1 MILKK
6 KIPRDFYKLFRTQN
20 MEYYM
25 QLLTALYEA
34 DQEAYALTQLT
45 DSECRSILAE
55 TIARVNLVWWE
66 DETEKTED
74 EGFPGLSPSAVL
86 DRFVKWGWLSKDFDE
101 KLNCYIIGFPEYSR
115 LYVELFDRLEKEDD
129 SMERE
134 SILSV
139 YSALYTYDSDPEKNN
154 SILKSAL
161 RTSKS
166 LGQMLSN
173 MQDSLRLW
181 LFHSATIYFVF
192 ISGYLFDFV
201 NRRKGQFSP
210 LRFYKSKIVNVFCPY
225 FILSLLLLAAGWISH
240 HWFGYDI
247 PFINDGTPVASLWDV
262 LRCLAYGS
270 ASLVPYWYIPFI
282 MTVFSVG
289 PLIFHLP
296 TGLLQKI
303 LLPASV
309 LPLMVP
315 RLLVSPLRN
324 LCFFVPIFLM
334 GVYCA
339 RNRDACMAF
348 IRRHL
353 SAIRVTAVLTSLLIV
368 ADHYFGSFMPNI
380 EGAYYV
386 QKLCIGSWVL
396 ELLEGMDREVLALDF
411 LARYSFPL
419 FFLHAIFQGIFQAPL
434 FQVLGAALP
443 GQVFTIAN
451 LTVTVEIALCILCI
465 LGIKKIMGKR
475 SRYLIG
481 G

>member
-1 MILKK
+1 MTQKHYDLT
-6 KIPRDFYKLFRTQN
+6 FHYFRAFAIVSV
-20 MEYYM
+20 M
-25 QLLTALYEA
+25 LTHMWVGPVLAG
-34 DQEAYALTQLT
+34 
-45 DSECRSILAE
+45 SEDA
-55 TIARVNLVWWE
+55 ARL
-66 DETEKTED
+66 
-74 EGFPGLSPSAVL
+74 
-86 DRFVKWGWLSKDFDE
+86 
-101 KLNCYIIGFPEYSR
+101 
-115 LYVELFDRLEKEDD
+115 
-129 SMERE
+129 
-134 SILSV
+134 
-139 YSALYTYDSDPEKNN
+139 
-154 SILKSAL
+154 
-161 RTSKS
+161 
-166 LGQMLSN
+166 
-173 MQDSLRLW
+173 QDSLRLC

-201 NRRKGQFSP
+201 NRRKGPFSP

-225 FILSLLLLAAGWISH
+225 LVLSLLLLAAGWVSH

-247 PFINDGTPVASLWDV
+247 PFINDGTPVASPGDV

-282 MTVFSVG
+282 MTVFSAG

-303 LLPASV
+303 LLPAAV
-309 LPLMVP
+309 LPLLVP

-353 SAIRVTAVLTSLLIV
+353 GAIRVTAVMSSLLIV

-396 ELLEGMDREVLALDF
+396 DLLEGYAEVHVMTGHTHYAENLIYADRHPGIYEHVHGAVCGAWWQSTINTDGTPNGYAVYRIEGPSIASWKYKGTGLDIGCQIRLYRAGDLFMEGYTPNYRFSYAEEGQIVANVWNADETWKIEVYENGVRTGEMEPFGDDATKRD
-411 LARYSFPL
+411 AWASGY
-419 FFLHAIFQGIFQAPL
+419 HCG
-434 FQVLGAALP
+434 VLGRNPDNYDRTNTSHLFHYTLRNPSAETEVRATDPFGNVYTQSHLTTGSAADYP
-443 GQVFTIAN
+443 AY
-451 LTVTVEIALCILCI
+451 E
-465 LGIKKIMGKR
+465 
-475 SRYLIG
+475 
-481 G
+481 

>member
-1 MILKK
+1 M
-6 KIPRDFYKLFRTQN
+6 
-20 MEYYM
+20 
-25 QLLTALYEA
+25 
-34 DQEAYALTQLT
+34 
-45 DSECRSILAE
+45 
-55 TIARVNLVWWE
+55 
-66 DETEKTED
+66 
-74 EGFPGLSPSAVL
+74 
-86 DRFVKWGWLSKDFDE
+86 
-101 KLNCYIIGFPEYSR
+101 
-115 LYVELFDRLEKEDD
+115 
-129 SMERE
+129 
-134 SILSV
+134 
-139 YSALYTYDSDPEKNN
+139 
-154 SILKSAL
+154 
-161 RTSKS
+161 
-166 LGQMLSN
+166 
-173 MQDSLRLW
+173 
-181 LFHSATIYFVF
+181 
-192 ISGYLFDFV
+192 
-201 NRRKGQFSP
+201 
-210 LRFYKSKIVNVFCPY
+210 
-225 FILSLLLLAAGWISH
+225 
-240 HWFGYDI
+240 
-247 PFINDGTPVASLWDV
+247 
-262 LRCLAYGS
+262 
-270 ASLVPYWYIPFI
+270 PYWYIPFI

-419 FFLHAIFQGIFQAPL
+419 FFLHAIFQGIFQQPL

-451 LTVTVEIALCILCI
+451 LTVTVEIGLCILSI
-465 LGIKKIMGKR
+465 LAIKKVMGKR

>member
-1 MILKK
+1 
-6 KIPRDFYKLFRTQN
+6 
-20 MEYYM
+20 
-25 QLLTALYEA
+25 
-34 DQEAYALTQLT
+34 
-45 DSECRSILAE
+45 
-55 TIARVNLVWWE
+55 
-66 DETEKTED
+66 
-74 EGFPGLSPSAVL
+74 
-86 DRFVKWGWLSKDFDE
+86 
-101 KLNCYIIGFPEYSR
+101 
-115 LYVELFDRLEKEDD
+115 
-129 SMERE
+129 
-134 SILSV
+134 
-139 YSALYTYDSDPEKNN
+139 
-154 SILKSAL
+154 
-161 RTSKS
+161 
-166 LGQMLSN
+166 
-173 MQDSLRLW
+173 
-181 LFHSATIYFVF
+181 
-192 ISGYLFDFV
+192 
-201 NRRKGQFSP
+201 
-210 LRFYKSKIVNVFCPY
+210 
-225 FILSLLLLAAGWISH
+225 
-240 HWFGYDI
+240 
-247 PFINDGTPVASLWDV
+247 
-262 LRCLAYGS
+262 
-270 ASLVPYWYIPFI
+270 

-465 LGIKKIMGKR
+465 LGIKKVMGKR

>member
-1 MILKK
+1 MTPKNYDLTFHYFRAFAIVSVMLTHMWVG
-6 KIPRDFYKLFRTQN
+6 PVLAGSEDAAKL
-20 MEYYM
+20 
-25 QLLTALYEA
+25 
-34 DQEAYALTQLT
+34 
-45 DSECRSILAE
+45 
-55 TIARVNLVWWE
+55 
-66 DETEKTED
+66 
-74 EGFPGLSPSAVL
+74 
-86 DRFVKWGWLSKDFDE
+86 
-101 KLNCYIIGFPEYSR
+101 
-115 LYVELFDRLEKEDD
+115 
-129 SMERE
+129 
-134 SILSV
+134 
-139 YSALYTYDSDPEKNN
+139 
-154 SILKSAL
+154 
-161 RTSKS
+161 
-166 LGQMLSN
+166 
-173 MQDSLRLW
+173 QDSLRLC

-380 EGAYYV
+380 EGAYCTETLYRLLGAGTAGRHG
-386 QKLCIGSWVL
+386 QGSAGPGL
-396 ELLEGMDREVLALDF
+396 PGPLQLPALLPACHLPGHLPGAPVPGARRRAARTGLHHRQPHRDRGDSPLHPLHPGHQESHGQTLALSHRR
-411 LARYSFPL
+411 LGQRKACRGYSTDS
-419 FFLHAIFQGIFQAPL
+419 A
-434 FQVLGAALP
+434 
-443 GQVFTIAN
+443 
-451 LTVTVEIALCILCI
+451 
-465 LGIKKIMGKR
+465 
-475 SRYLIG
+475 G
-481 G
+481 GCRRQ

>member
-1 MILKK
+1 MTPKNYDLTFHYFRAFAIVSVMLTHMWVG
-6 KIPRDFYKLFRTQN
+6 PVLAGSEDAAKL
-20 MEYYM
+20 
-25 QLLTALYEA
+25 
-34 DQEAYALTQLT
+34 
-45 DSECRSILAE
+45 
-55 TIARVNLVWWE
+55 
-66 DETEKTED
+66 
-74 EGFPGLSPSAVL
+74 
-86 DRFVKWGWLSKDFDE
+86 
-101 KLNCYIIGFPEYSR
+101 
-115 LYVELFDRLEKEDD
+115 
-129 SMERE
+129 
-134 SILSV
+134 
-139 YSALYTYDSDPEKNN
+139 
-154 SILKSAL
+154 
-161 RTSKS
+161 
-166 LGQMLSN
+166 
-173 MQDSLRLW
+173 QDSLRLC

-419 FFLHAIFQGIFQAPL
+419 FFLHAIFQAPL
-434 FQVLGAALP
+434 FQLLGAALP

>member
-1 MILKK
+1 MTPKNYDLTFHYFRAFAIVSVMLTHMWVG
-6 KIPRDFYKLFRTQN
+6 PVLAGSEDAAKL
-20 MEYYM
+20 
-25 QLLTALYEA
+25 
-34 DQEAYALTQLT
+34 
-45 DSECRSILAE
+45 
-55 TIARVNLVWWE
+55 
-66 DETEKTED
+66 
-74 EGFPGLSPSAVL
+74 
-86 DRFVKWGWLSKDFDE
+86 
-101 KLNCYIIGFPEYSR
+101 
-115 LYVELFDRLEKEDD
+115 
-129 SMERE
+129 
-134 SILSV
+134 
-139 YSALYTYDSDPEKNN
+139 
-154 SILKSAL
+154 
-161 RTSKS
+161 
-166 LGQMLSN
+166 
-173 MQDSLRLW
+173 QDSLRLC

-353 SAIRVTAVLTSLLIV
+353 SAIRVTAVLTSLLMQRY
-368 ADHYFGSFMPNI
+368 A
-380 EGAYYV
+380 
-386 QKLCIGSWVL
+386 
-396 ELLEGMDREVLALDF
+396 DRERPGRFIGMLCALGVGMLVLALVSHPF
-411 LARYSFPL
+411 WIISKIQATPTWLFYCLAMFFPL
-419 FFLHAIFQGIFQAPL
+419 FGFFYWLTDVKGKTNWFDIIKPAGTATLTCYIIPYIWYAVQQLLHLHYPEA
-434 FQVLGAALP
+434 LGSGVP
-443 GQVFTIAN
+443 GLIKSLVFSLVIVG
-451 LTVTVEIALCILCI
+451 LTGLLVKVK
-465 LGIKKIMGKR
+465 IKLKV
-475 SRYLIG
+475 
-481 G
+481 

>member
-1 MILKK
+1 M
-6 KIPRDFYKLFRTQN
+6 
-20 MEYYM
+20 
-25 QLLTALYEA
+25 
-34 DQEAYALTQLT
+34 
-45 DSECRSILAE
+45 
-55 TIARVNLVWWE
+55 
-66 DETEKTED
+66 
-74 EGFPGLSPSAVL
+74 
-86 DRFVKWGWLSKDFDE
+86 
-101 KLNCYIIGFPEYSR
+101 
-115 LYVELFDRLEKEDD
+115 
-129 SMERE
+129 
-134 SILSV
+134 
-139 YSALYTYDSDPEKNN
+139 
-154 SILKSAL
+154 
-161 RTSKS
+161 
-166 LGQMLSN
+166 
-173 MQDSLRLW
+173 
-181 LFHSATIYFVF
+181 
-192 ISGYLFDFV
+192 
-201 NRRKGQFSP
+201 
-210 LRFYKSKIVNVFCPY
+210 
-225 FILSLLLLAAGWISH
+225 SH

-247 PFINDGTPVASLWDV
+247 PFINDGTPVASPGDV

-282 MTVFSVG
+282 MTVFSAG

-303 LLPASV
+303 LLPAAV
-309 LPLMVP
+309 LP
-315 RLLVSPLRN
+315 LLVSPLRN

-353 SAIRVTAVLTSLLIV
+353 GAIRVTAVMSSLLIV

-396 ELLEGMDREVLALDF
+396 DLLEGMDREVPVLDF

-451 LTVTVEIALCILCI
+451 LTVSVEIALCILCI
-465 LGIKKIMGKR
+465 LAIKKVMGKR

>member
-1 MILKK
+1 MTQKHYDLT
-6 KIPRDFYKLFRTQN
+6 FHYFRAFAIVSV
-20 MEYYM
+20 M
-25 QLLTALYEA
+25 LTHMWVGPVLAG
-34 DQEAYALTQLT
+34 
-45 DSECRSILAE
+45 SEDA
-55 TIARVNLVWWE
+55 ARL
-66 DETEKTED
+66 
-74 EGFPGLSPSAVL
+74 
-86 DRFVKWGWLSKDFDE
+86 
-101 KLNCYIIGFPEYSR
+101 
-115 LYVELFDRLEKEDD
+115 
-129 SMERE
+129 
-134 SILSV
+134 
-139 YSALYTYDSDPEKNN
+139 
-154 SILKSAL
+154 
-161 RTSKS
+161 
-166 LGQMLSN
+166 
-173 MQDSLRLW
+173 QDSLRLC

-201 NRRKGQFSP
+201 NRRKGPFSP

-225 FILSLLLLAAGWISH
+225 LVLSLLLLAAGWVSH
-240 HWFGYDI
+240 HWFGYDN
-247 PFINDGTPVASLWDV
+247 PFINDGTPVASPGDV

-282 MTVFSVG
+282 MTVFSAG

-303 LLPASV
+303 LLPAAV
-309 LPLMVP
+309 LPLLVP

-353 SAIRVTAVLTSLLIV
+353 GAIRVTAVMSSLLIV

-396 ELLEGMDREVLALDF
+396 DLLEGMDREVPVLDF

-451 LTVTVEIALCILCI
+451 LTVSVEIALCILCI
-465 LGIKKIMGKR
+465 LAIKKVMGKR

>member
-1 MILKK
+1 MTPKNYDLTFHYFRAFAIVSVMLTHMWVG
-6 KIPRDFYKLFRTQN
+6 PVLAGSEDAAKL
-20 MEYYM
+20 
-25 QLLTALYEA
+25 
-34 DQEAYALTQLT
+34 
-45 DSECRSILAE
+45 
-55 TIARVNLVWWE
+55 
-66 DETEKTED
+66 
-74 EGFPGLSPSAVL
+74 
-86 DRFVKWGWLSKDFDE
+86 
-101 KLNCYIIGFPEYSR
+101 
-115 LYVELFDRLEKEDD
+115 
-129 SMERE
+129 
-134 SILSV
+134 
-139 YSALYTYDSDPEKNN
+139 
-154 SILKSAL
+154 
-161 RTSKS
+161 
-166 LGQMLSN
+166 
-173 MQDSLRLW
+173 QDSLRLC

-201 NRRKGQFSP
+201 NRRKGQFPP

-324 LCFFVPIFLM
+324 L
-334 GVYCA
+334 
-339 RNRDACMAF
+339 
-348 IRRHL
+348 RHL

-380 EGAYYV
+380 EGAYSV

-465 LGIKKIMGKR
+465 LGIKKVMGKR

>member
-1 MILKK
+1 M
-6 KIPRDFYKLFRTQN
+6 
-20 MEYYM
+20 
-25 QLLTALYEA
+25 
-34 DQEAYALTQLT
+34 
-45 DSECRSILAE
+45 
-55 TIARVNLVWWE
+55 
-66 DETEKTED
+66 
-74 EGFPGLSPSAVL
+74 
-86 DRFVKWGWLSKDFDE
+86 
-101 KLNCYIIGFPEYSR
+101 
-115 LYVELFDRLEKEDD
+115 
-129 SMERE
+129 
-134 SILSV
+134 
-139 YSALYTYDSDPEKNN
+139 
-154 SILKSAL
+154 
-161 RTSKS
+161 
-166 LGQMLSN
+166 
-173 MQDSLRLW
+173 
-181 LFHSATIYFVF
+181 
-192 ISGYLFDFV
+192 

-465 LGIKKIMGKR
+465 LGIKKVMGKR
-475 SRYLIG
+475 SRYLMTVLEDAAGNDGTGAAGKAVPVFFSAGNTLATHKKRGTWSPIDVSCHAG
-481 G
+481 RLLWSCPRIPAAGSCRVSPFLKMRVRSRGKPPARTAPSGWCRARPRLPEVPADGSGAKDSLPFKNTPRPRAKNTKSTSYFN